1 MMLSTLFSFFTKR
14 SGLLCCSLLV
24 LSLALSACGFKLKQ
38 AHPLPFTTLYTNI
51 SDNSAF
57 GAQLRR
63 VLSVNSPSLR
73 FVSQPELAQVQLIQ
87 EQLQRSVRELSLDPS
102 GQVEN
107 YELRLEL
114 VFSLIDAAGQA
125 LLPPTILS
133 STREIP
139 NSPNNS
145 EAKNQEMEALF
156 QSMEMFLVDR
166 VMRRLSASDITEAYE
181 ASIQS
186 TTPSS
191 TPRAQPPASA
201 TSFN

>member
-1 MMLSTLFSFFTKR
+1 M
-14 SGLLCCSLLV
+14 LV
-24 LSLALSACGFKLKQ
+24 LSIVLGACGFKLKQ
-38 AHPLPFTTLYTNI
+38 AHPLPFNTLYTNI

-63 VLSVNSPSLR
+63 VLRVNSPSLR

-87 EQLQRSVRELSLDPS
+87 EQLRRSVRELSLDPS

-107 YELRLEL
+107 YELHLEL
-114 VFSLIDAAGQA
+114 IFSLIDASGQA
-125 LLPPTILS
+125 ILPSTVLS

-145 EAKNQEMEALF
+145 EAKAQEMETLF
-156 QSMEMFLVDR
+156 QSMEMSLVDR
-166 VMRRLSASDITEAYE
+166 VLRRLSASDIAEAYE
-181 ASIQS
+181 ASLHPQTS
-186 TTPSS
+186 SPTPK
-191 TPRAQPPASA
+191 AQPPASA

>member
-1 MMLSTLFSFFTKR
+1 MLSTSFSFFTKR
-14 SGLLCCSLLV
+14 SALLVSSLLV
-24 LSLALSACGFKLKQ
+24 LSIVLGACGFKLKQ
-38 AHPLPFTTLYTNI
+38 AHPLPFNTLYTNI

-63 VLSVNSPSLR
+63 VLRVNSPSLR

-87 EQLQRSVRELSLDPS
+87 EQLRRSVRELSLDPS

-107 YELRLEL
+107 YELHLEL
-114 VFSLIDAAGQA
+114 IFSLIDASGQA
-125 LLPPTILS
+125 ILPSTVLS

-145 EAKNQEMEALF
+145 EAKAQEMETLF
-156 QSMEMFLVDR
+156 QSMEMSLVDR
-166 VMRRLSASDITEAYE
+166 VLRRLSASDIAEAYE
-181 ASIQS
+181 ASLHPQTS
-186 TTPSS
+186 PPTPK
-191 TPRAQPPASA
+191 AQPPASA